1 MARRSDHSRGELKDL
16 IMAAATKLVHSHG
29 EPALNARALAAEIG
43 YSPGTIYN
51 IFESLDEVSLQ
62 LATQTLRALMEAGR
76 AEMTSSDPRE
86 ALRQLARVYFRFTRE
101 NANLWHLVRS
111 RRWPDRSKIPTEYR
125 RLMAEV
131 LGVVEQA
138 FAPLFPR
145 HQVEARRSTAL
156 TLWASMDG
164 ISALSGGG
172 SLIAMPERKSMQLSD
187 RLIDYFVSGLE
198 RENRDAM
205 VA

>member
-1 MARRSDHSRGELKDL
+1 MARRSDHSREELKEL
-16 IMAAATKLVHSHG
+16 ILAAATKLVQAHG
-29 EPALNARALAAEIG
+29 EDALNARALAAEIG

-51 IFESLDEVSLQ
+51 IFENLDQVSLL
-62 LATQTLRALMEAGR
+62 LATETLRQLMEAGR

-101 NANLWHLVRS
+101 NANRWHMVRS
-111 RRWPDRSKIPTEYR
+111 RRWPDRSKIPSDYR

-138 FAPLFPR
+138 FAPLFLP
-145 HQVEARRSTAL
+145 HQIEARRSTAL

-187 RLIDYFVSGLE
+187 RLIDHFVAGLE
-198 RENRDAM
+198 REQREAM
-205 VA
+205 AA